1 VNKFFTILP
10 GLLLVLL
17 GKGIGFG
24 EVSSSIPLTTP
35 EPPVATQTLS
45 GLPQPINPERYA
57 SLGKKSPFT
66 LASAGEEAADFAKD
80 LFITGYV
87 RLAGEDYVMVANKT
101 RPDRILVG
109 KSPSPSAQGM
119 VLLEFKKDPAGN
131 PAKMQAKVK
140 KGTETATL
148 KYESSGG
155 GGGGAPTPMTAV
167 PTPQTPALPGQ
178 AQGNQNQ
185 AQTRQNTP
193 AQGGVPVIRRRVI
206 PIPATSG
213 QKK

>member
-1 VNKFFTILP
+1 MNKFFTILP

-17 GKGIGFG
+17 GKGIAFG
-24 EVSSSIPLTTP
+24 EMSSSLSETTTGLP
-35 EPPVATQTLS
+35 TATQTLS
-45 GLPQPINPERYA
+45 GLPQSMSPERYA
-57 SLGKKSPFT
+57 SFAKKSPFT

-87 RLAGEDYVMVANKT
+87 RLGGEDYVMVANKT

-109 KSPSPSAQGM
+109 KNSSPSAQGM
-119 VLLEFKKDPAGN
+119 ILLEFKKDPSGN
-131 PAKMQAKVK
+131 PAKMQARVK

-155 GGGGAPTPMTAV
+155 GGGGAPVPMTTAV
-167 PTPQTPALPGQ
+167 PTPQAPALPGQ
-178 AQGNQNQ
+178 PQGNQVQ
-185 AQTRQNTP
+185 SRQNTT

>member
-1 VNKFFTILP
+1 MSTAL
-10 GLLLVLL
+10 
-17 GKGIGFG
+17 
-24 EVSSSIPLTTP
+24 SATTT
-35 EPPVATQTLS
+35 EPPVGTQTLS
-45 GLPQPINPERYA
+45 GLPQPMNPERYA

-87 RLAGEDYVMVANKT
+87 RLGGEDYVMVANKT
-101 RPDRILVG
+101 KPDRILVG

-119 VLLEFKKDPAGN
+119 VLVEFKRDPSGN
-131 PAKMQAKVK
+131 AAKMQAKVK

-155 GGGGAPTPMTAV
+155 GGSGVPAPMTAV
-167 PTPQTPALPGQ
+167 PTPQAPALPGQ
-178 AQGNQNQ
+178 PQGNQVQN
-185 AQTRQNTP
+185 RQNTP
-193 AQGGVPVIRRRVI
+193 TQGGVPVIRRRVI

>member
-1 VNKFFTILP
+1 MSPALP
-10 GLLLVLL
+10 A
-17 GKGIGFG
+17 
-24 EVSSSIPLTTP
+24 TTT

-45 GLPQPINPERYA
+45 GLPQRMNPDRYA

-87 RLAGEDYVMVANKT
+87 RLGGEDYVMVANKT
-101 RPDRILVG
+101 KPDRILVG
-109 KSPSPSAQGM
+109 KSVSPSAQGM
-119 VLLEFKKDPAGN
+119 VLVEFKKDPSGN

-148 KYESSGG
+148 KYEASG
-155 GGGGAPTPMTAV
+155 GGGGAPAPMTAV
-167 PTPQTPALPGQ
+167 PTPQAPALPGQ
-178 AQGNQNQ
+178 PQGNQLQN
-185 AQTRQNTP
+185 RQNTP